1 MLSISQEIYDD
12 KSFYDGSEVY
22 YLNSNKIRDF
32 FPSNNDINITNEEY
46 FAKNILKNST
56 NVTNNTPKITQVLF
70 EVIYPNKIV
79 NEEKDINYNTDD
91 IFFDVSELVRDRA
104 CIRKRRFENRDKI
117 RKKIKRAFLNSF
129 IPNKINNLLK
139 GSKCVLNFE
148 KFSQKFVS
156 DISKKANANIINM
169 TLLEIIQN
177 KELFNRNSGDDYFYY
192 KNNLNIVNSKETK
205 EIKYLQEM
213 LNKTFAELFEEYIN
227 SKEFK
232 VDEIGRLKRK
242 QMTKDYINRYICIAK
257 NFIKFFSE

>member
-1 MLSISQEIYDD
+1 M
-12 KSFYDGSEVY
+12 
-22 YLNSNKIRDF
+22 
-32 FPSNNDINITNEEY
+32 
-46 FAKNILKNST
+46 
-56 NVTNNTPKITQVLF
+56 
-70 EVIYPNKIV
+70 
-79 NEEKDINYNTDD
+79 
-91 IFFDVSELVRDRA
+91 
-104 CIRKRRFENRDKI
+104 
-117 RKKIKRAFLNSF
+117 
-129 IPNKINNLLK
+129 K